1 MFTPNSASSRRI
13 PEPTSLFG
21 FLGFSDTLRSL
32 CLCVSRSR
40 LLREL
45 CALRALCVKF
55 FSFFQL
61 LTFNFQ
67 PSSRLAASLFVLCLA
82 FSPAAQ
88 SQVPSGRD
96 VVKPEIYVSLDPAAR
111 GSSFQIA
118 VVMKIRSGFHVN
130 AREKSEDYL
139 IATDLKAALP
149 AGFNSGEVSYPKG
162 KLEKFTFSKIPLN
175 VYQDTVILRMPVTA
189 LENAPLGEQHI
200 PLKLRYQ
207 ACSSELCLP
216 PVTVTLDATLNV
228 AASASAAKPV
238 HAEIFG
244 KQ

>member
-1 MFTPNSASSRRI
+1 
-13 PEPTSLFG
+13 
-21 FLGFSDTLRSL
+21 
-32 CLCVSRSR
+32 
-40 LLREL
+40 
-45 CALRALCVKF
+45 
-55 FSFFQL
+55 
-61 LTFNFQ
+61 
-67 PSSRLAASLFVLCLA
+67 LAVPLFVLSLA
-82 FSPAAQ
+82 FSPAVQ

-118 VVMKIRSGFHVN
+118 VVMKIRPGFHVN

-149 AGFNSGEVSYPKG
+149 AGFNGGEVSYPKG
-162 KLEKFTFSKIPLN
+162 KLEKFSFSKIPLN
-175 VYQDTVILRMPVTA
+175 VYQGAVILRMPVTA

-207 ACSSELCLP
+207 ACSNELCLP

-238 HAEIFG
+238 HAELFG